1 MRGTRVIVGAFV
13 AMLVGCGGGGGNN
26 PSGPVTLTGSVS
38 FQRIPFHSSASA
50 GLNYSAQQQL
60 PARGI
65 TVQAIGLAQQ
75 VLATATTDANG
86 GYSLVVPASTP
97 VSIRANAEIVRTSPQ
112 RQFRVIDDANANQ
125 LYNFTGAAF
134 TSSSPNGSQNLLIP
148 SGWSSAGGATG
159 ARAAA
164 PFAILDTVYKAL
176 LLLETVD
183 PALAFPPLDIDW
195 GPGNEGGQTFYQS
208 PQGTERPLI
217 VLSGE
222 VNVDTDEY
230 DEHVIAH
237 EFGHYIEDQ
246 FSRSDSVGGPHGAGD
261 VLDPRVAFGEGFG
274 YAFGAIVLNAPLT
287 RDSVGSGQSQ
297 SGFFNVDS
305 NTFGSVGWFNESSVW
320 SILWDLHDTT
330 DDGSDTVS
338 LGFDPLWDVLTTGY
352 RDTPAVTSIFPF
364 ITELKV
370 PLAALQRTQIDQLVE
385 AHSIE
390 SPTIEP
396 YGSTEVN
403 NAGSTDDVLPIY
415 TDIGVGQSR
424 TVRSIRLFGDTNKLS
439 NRRFLRFVA
448 TGSQAISINVSG
460 PTGQDIDA
468 IVFGHGEVLDFGF
481 TDTNVETMTFNAAA
495 GETYVIEVYD
505 CANAGCNDTYA
516 PLDTNIDVT
525 LN

>member
-1 MRGTRVIVGAFV
+1 
-13 AMLVGCGGGGGNN
+13 
-26 PSGPVTLTGSVS
+26 
-38 FQRIPFHSSASA
+38 
-50 GLNYSAQQQL
+50 
-60 PARGI
+60 
-65 TVQAIGLAQQ
+65 
-75 VLATATTDANG
+75 
-86 GYSLVVPASTP
+86 
-97 VSIRANAEIVRTSPQ
+97 
-112 RQFRVIDDANANQ
+112 
-125 LYNFTGAAF
+125 
-134 TSSSPNGSQNLLIP
+134 
-148 SGWSSAGGATG
+148 
-159 ARAAA
+159 
-164 PFAILDTVYKAL
+164 
-176 LLLETVD
+176 
-183 PALAFPPLDIDW
+183 
-195 GPGNEGGQTFYQS
+195 
-208 PQGTERPLI
+208 
-217 VLSGE
+217 
-222 VNVDTDEY
+222 
-230 DEHVIAH
+230 
-237 EFGHYIEDQ
+237 
-246 FSRSDSVGGPHGAGD
+246 
-261 VLDPRVAFGEGFG
+261 
-274 YAFGAIVLNAPLT
+274 
-287 RDSVGSGQSQ
+287 
-297 SGFFNVDS
+297 
-305 NTFGSVGWFNESSVW
+305 
-320 SILWDLHDTT
+320 
-330 DDGSDTVS
+330 
-338 LGFDPLWDVLTTGY
+338 VLTTGY